1 MSSIRTKLAVGILT
15 LFFVS
20 LSLLGAINY
29 WNARNIITGDIT
41 GEMQNLA
48 DNSADDVS
56 AWLEVRKAE
65 LAIIAANPALQNGNK
80 SEIQMIHFQKIQC

>member
-29 WNARNIITGDIT
+29 WNARNVIAGDIT

-56 AWLEVRKAE
+56 A
-65 LAIIAANPALQNGNK
+65 
-80 SEIQMIHFQKIQC
+80 